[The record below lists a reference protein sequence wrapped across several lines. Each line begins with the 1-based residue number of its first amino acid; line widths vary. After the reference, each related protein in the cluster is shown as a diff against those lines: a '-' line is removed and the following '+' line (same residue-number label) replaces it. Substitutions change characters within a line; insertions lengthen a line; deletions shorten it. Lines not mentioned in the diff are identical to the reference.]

1 MNANRSTGLVLI
13 IAAAFAFSTAG
24 LFTRLI
30 AVDAWTILFW
40 RGLFGGGFIL
50 GYIILTQRAR
60 LCSAFTAIGWAGIYC
75 TACSAFSTIAFI
87 HALRLTSVADVLLIN
102 ATAPFIAAAFGWALT
117 RERQH
122 PITLLAALLAL
133 AGVGVMMRG
142 AYAHGNLL
150 GDLLAL
156 LTVALFASMM
166 VVMRARRDVSML
178 PATCLSAFAAAVL
191 VLPLAHPLQV
201 TAAEFGVLA
210 LFGTMQFGLGLLLL
224 TIGMRMVSATQA
236 ALWGNL
242 ELPIAPLLVWIGF
255 GEVPPEATWFGG
267 AIVLAAVALD
277 MLAERRRV

>member
-1 MNANRSTGLVLI
+1 MNADRRTGLLLI

-40 RGLFGGGFIL
+40 RGMFGGAFIFA
-50 GYIILTQRAR
+50 GIALTQRAR
-60 LCSAFTAIGWAGIYC
+60 LGTAFAAIGWAGIYC

-117 RERQH
+117 RERQRRS
-122 PITLLAALLAL
+122 TLLAAFLAL
-133 AGVGVMMRG
+133 GGVGVMMNG

-178 PATCLSAFAAAVL
+178 PATCLSAFAAALL
-191 VLPLAHPLQV
+191 VLPLAQPLQV
-201 TAAEFGVLA
+201 SASEFGVLA

-224 TIGMRMVSATQA
+224 TVGMRMVSATQA

-242 ELPIAPLLVWIGF
+242 ELPVAPLLVWIGF
-255 GEVPPEATWFGG
+255 GEVPPPATWFGG
-267 AIVLAAVALD
+267 AIVLAAVAID
-277 MLAERRRV
+277 MLGERRQI